1 MKRIKHSKVKNT
13 GLIFELLVRQVA
25 SDTMNNKN
33 SKALSI
39 LKKHY
44 NSKSEL
50 TKELKL
56 YRTLSEEKFTNETKA
71 EKFVEAVLKARKN
84 INESQLR
91 RDKYN
96 LIKDL
101 KSNYIVED
109 FFKSRVKNYKLH
121 ASTYKLFEY
130 AEADDPKEYIT
141 SKFALVEHVQ
151 SLSKKPESAPTLTSE
166 NKDVRILAS
175 KIVVDKFNER
185 YSGLSSSQKKML
197 REYINNVTNSV
208 KLRKYILT
216 EIRSL
221 RTSIK
226 SLRST
231 IPSKVIRI
239 KLNEVNNL
247 LITLGK
253 KHLIEDKDVLTMLR
267 YYELVNELKK
277 VMSTPTYHNFNHTSS
292 SIYNYLGNPGKYAD
306 TLVVNSS
313 TTVDLTSSNA
323 IYGAFMIANATNVQL
338 TASNDAHLLASDFNT
353 KEIYDISIKRVAIG
367 GTGKVYLFKRQQ

>member
-25 SDTMNNKN
+25 SDTMNNTN
-33 SKALSI
+33 SKALKI

-44 NSKSEL
+44 NAKSEL

-71 EKFVEAVLKARKN
+71 EKFVDAVLKARKN

-101 KSNYIVED
+101 KSNYIVEE

-216 EIRSL
+216 EIRNL

-247 LITLGK
+247 LLTLGK

-277 VMSTPTYHNFNHTSS
+277 VGS
-292 SIYNYLGNPGKYAD
+292 K
-306 TLVVNSS
+306 
-313 TTVDLTSSNA
+313 
-323 IYGAFMIANATNVQL
+323 
-338 TASNDAHLLASDFNT
+338 
-353 KEIYDISIKRVAIG
+353 
-367 GTGKVYLFKRQQ
+367 

>member
-216 EIRSL
+216 EIRNL

-277 VMSTPTYHNFNHTSS
+277 VGS
-292 SIYNYLGNPGKYAD
+292 K
-306 TLVVNSS
+306 
-313 TTVDLTSSNA
+313 
-323 IYGAFMIANATNVQL
+323 
-338 TASNDAHLLASDFNT
+338 
-353 KEIYDISIKRVAIG
+353 
-367 GTGKVYLFKRQQ
+367 